1 MAKSIATRILKV
13 DYDFIKARKLN
24 MSQVIKQSLTR
35 AHSHSHANSIA
46 DADATT
52 VQVTFYAGTAATRL
66 QAIIDEIS
74 ERLVIPK
81 QHVVQRA
88 VHSFIQ
94 HYKGR

>member
-1 MAKSIATRILKV
+1 MAKSIATKILKV

-24 MSQVIKQSLTR
+24 MSQVIKQSLGRAR
-35 AHSHSHANSIA
+35 AHSIA
-46 DADATT
+46 DADADAT

-66 QAIIDEIS
+66 QAIIDELS

>member
-24 MSQVIKQSLTR
+24 MSQVIKQSLTH
-35 AHSHSHANSIA
+35 AHSIA
-46 DADATT
+46 DADADADEL

-66 QAIIDEIS
+66 QAIIDELS